1 MKNRHDYFRSHW
13 IGIRGGPFNQQQ
25 YLYRIQGQIDSCESS
40 NFGSLK
46 KKWIFLSFSVFSL
59 HLRVILTTEQS
70 SSQFPWLDI
79 WVLAYKS
86 KLIKMPP
93 EFFIYIFLSVSKARI
108 RKCSPWLF
116 IQAAS
121 AHHNFS
127 DLIRIAI
134 GRRSTVLQIST
145 LMFSHISRNSN
156 GSSTIG
162 YTGREIMNR
171 WSLMQTSQS
180 SFIVF
185 AWRR

>member
-1 MKNRHDYFRSHW
+1 MKNRHES
-13 IGIRGGPFNQQQ
+13 GSGGS
-25 YLYRIQGQIDSCESS
+25 IQSAAISVPHPRPRIDSCESS
-40 NFGSLK
+40 NFGIWILE

-59 HLRVILTTEQS
+59 HLRVILTNEQS
-70 SSQFPWLDI
+70 SSQFPWLDL
-79 WVLAYKS
+79 WALAYKS

-93 EFFIYIFLSVSKARI
+93 EFFIYILISVSKARI

-127 DLIRIAI
+127 DLIRIAV
-134 GRRSTVLQIST
+134 GRRSTIFQIST